1 MERRLVKR
9 STCVYISLFDM
20 PKKVI
25 IFGFVAL
32 SALASMSLQWSHHQK
47 PSSSNCLFKNPLCFY
62 NTDILSYQQTLYKT
76 MQFEKM
82 ATFFYGPAVESRSKA
97 KFISELSK
105 AQFGYDLKRVG
116 VTTVNPNSWSLMYQ
130 KTIQATKE
138 TFTIKCS
145 LVRDTCRIWI
155 DEQTFG
161 VIFSNSR

>member
-1 MERRLVKR
+1 MEWRLVKR
-9 STCVYISLFDM
+9 STCVCISLFDM

-32 SALASMSLQWSHHQK
+32 SALVSMSLQWSHHQK

-76 MQFEKM
+76 MQFDKM

-97 KFISELSK
+97 KFISDLSK

-116 VTTVNPNSWSLMYQ
+116 VTTINPKSWSLMYQ

-138 TFTIKCS
+138 TFTIKCA
-145 LVRDTCRIWI
+145 LVNDTCRIWL
-155 DEQTFG
+155 DEQTFR

>member
-1 MERRLVKR
+1 
-9 STCVYISLFDM
+9 M

-32 SALASMSLQWSHHQK
+32 SALVSMSLQWSHHQK

-62 NTDILSYQQTLYKT
+62 NTDILCYQQTLYKT
-76 MQFEKM
+76 MQFDKM

-97 KFISELSK
+97 KFISDLSK

-116 VTTVNPNSWSLMYQ
+116 VTTVNPKSWSLMYQ